1 MLLQQLVWK
10 EKMGKQYKQGEK
22 IPDGIRP
29 VYYVTL
35 YGNVIRT
42 VDLTGEM
49 RFPELEDTKMMYVSF
64 G

>member
-1 MLLQQLVWK
+1 
-10 EKMGKQYKQGEK
+10 MGKQYKQGEK

-35 YGNVIRT
+35 YGHVIRT